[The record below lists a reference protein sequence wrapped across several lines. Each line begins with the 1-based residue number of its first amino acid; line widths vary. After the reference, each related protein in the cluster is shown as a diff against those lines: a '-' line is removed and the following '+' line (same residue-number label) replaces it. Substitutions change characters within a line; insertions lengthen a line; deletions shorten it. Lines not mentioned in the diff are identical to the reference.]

1 MDLEYFL
8 DHRYKAKIN
17 FCTLACI
24 IILHMCMYMYYACN
38 IMCNNPS
45 SFDEQANEPSES
57 SNQNDGQFESGK
69 GASPASGT

>member
-1 MDLEYFL
+1 
-8 DHRYKAKIN
+8 
-17 FCTLACI
+17 
-24 IILHMCMYMYYACN
+24 MYYACN